1 MHAGPAL
8 GIVQGPEMARLLIRT
23 SAWRDRRDRFGALL
37 GATVAAFAIEG
48 IATPQVWDQVVVT
61 ALLCGTLLLALWAA
75 DARPIVLRVAAVV
88 ALVVFAIS
96 VAEAAAGQVNNLAV
110 RLANLL
116 LVLLAPPAVVIGVV
130 RSMRA
135 RNKVT
140 VEAVF
145 GVLCLYILLGLFF
158 AQLYGA
164 LDRIDGGHFFANN
177 LVAMPSDC
185 VYFSFTTLST
195 IGYGDITT
203 AGNLGHTLAVTEG
216 LVGQIYLVTIVSLLV
231 GNLGRAAMR
240 REP

>member
-1 MHAGPAL
+1 MHANWAP
-8 GIVQGPEMARLLIRT
+8 GIVRGAEMPRLLTRT

-37 GATVAAFAIEG
+37 AATVAAFAIEG

-61 ALLCGTLLLALWAA
+61 ALLSGTLLLALWAA
-75 DARPIVLRVAAVV
+75 DAKPIVLQVFTVV
-88 ALVVFAIS
+88 ALAVLAIS
-96 VAEAAAGQVNNLAV
+96 IVEAAAGRVDNAAT

-158 AQLYGA
+158 AQLFGA
-164 LDRIDGGHFFANN
+164 IDGITGTFFANN
-177 LVAMPSDC
+177 LHATPSDC
-185 VYFSFTTLST
+185 VYFSFTTLAT

-231 GNLGRAAMR
+231 GNLGRAAR
-240 REP
+240 RTEP